1 MENFL
6 ANSSDSLKHSE
17 PLKLLTA
24 REAARYLRVSISTL
38 NRIERRG
45 MLNPLR
51 IPGGHRRY
59 TVGILNDCLQR
70 GDIEADVKDLEIA

>member
-1 MENFL
+1 MENSML
-6 ANSSDSLKHSE
+6 NSSE

-24 REAARYLRVSISTL
+24 REAARYLRVSLSTL

-59 TVGILNDCLQR
+59 TIDILNECLQR
-70 GDIEADVKDLEIA
+70 GDIEAAEHDLETA

>member
-1 MENFL
+1 MENYP
-6 ANSSDSLKHSE
+6 SDASE
-17 PLKLLTA
+17 ALKLLTA
-24 REAARYLRVSISTL
+24 REAAHYLRVSLSTL

-59 TVGILNDCLQR
+59 TVVMLNECLQR
-70 GDIEADVKDLEIA
+70 GEPENTPLK

>member
-1 MENFL
+1 MENYL
-6 ANSSDSLKHSE
+6 ANTLASLKLSE

-51 IPGGHRRY
+51 IPGGQRRY
-59 TVGILNDCLQR
+59 TVDILNECLQH
-70 GDIEADVKDLEIA
+70 GDIEADVQDLENA

>member
-1 MENFL
+1 MENYL
-6 ANSSDSLKHSE
+6 INTSE
-17 PLKLLTA
+17 PLTLLTA

-59 TVGILNDCLQR
+59 TVDILNECLQR
-70 GDIEADVKDLEIA
+70 GDIEADVQDLENA